1 MAETTTAT
9 DAQAFST
16 PANSA
21 GYLAVLTALT
31 TGLLHLYLIPGA
43 LATAGTTGGGLF
55 ALNGIGF
62 VGGTVLYL
70 SKYWRKELF
79 IVAALYA
86 LASIVAMFMIH
97 GWTIDSL
104 LYRNGSIA
112 QWAITAKSA
121 ESILI
126 GCSLYLY
133 SNS

>member
-1 MAETTTAT
+1 MAETTTAA
-9 DAQAFST
+9 DVQAFRT
-16 PANSA
+16 PETSA

-31 TGLLHLYLIPGA
+31 TGIMHLYLTPGA
-43 LATAGTTGGGLF
+43 FEAAGTVGGVLF
-55 ALNGIGF
+55 ILNGTGF

-70 SKYWRKELF
+70 SNYWRRELF
-79 IVAALYA
+79 VVTALYA
-86 LASIVAMFMIH
+86 FASILAMFMIH

-112 QWAITAKSA
+112 KWAILTKSA

-133 SNS
+133 SDS